1 MNNVQLTMNNDG
13 CTLVK
18 IIIFAKEKNNNK
30 INRKMRKLAKLLFAV
45 VLTMGVSF
53 GVNAQSLKVGHVASA
68 AIMEILPERNQLEQ
82 ELQASAAELQSE
94 IQAMY
99 GEYQNKAQDYQA
111 NEATMSNLIRQSK
124 QKEILDLETRIRE
137 FEASADVALQN
148 KQMELITPLIEKVQN
163 AVNAVGQEQGF
174 TYILDKSVGA
184 VVFIGDNAIDITAD
198 VKTKLGL

>member
-1 MNNVQLTMNNDG
+1 
-13 CTLVK
+13 
-18 IIIFAKEKNNNK
+18 
-30 INRKMRKLAKLLFAV
+30 MRKLAKLLFAV

-53 GVNAQSLKVGHVASA
+53 GVNAQSVKIGHVDSA
-68 AIMEILPERNQLEQ
+68 AIMEMLPERAKLEQ
-82 ELQASAAELQSE
+82 DLQTYAAELQTE

-99 GEYQNKAQDYQA
+99 AEYQNKVQDYQA

-137 FEASADVALQN
+137 FEASADAALQN
-148 KQMELITPLIEKVQN
+148 KQMELINPLIEKVQN

-184 VVFIGDNAIDITAD
+184 VVFIGDNAIDITSD